1 MSAAVPRSRRTVEN
15 VRVTIILVLLTVSA
29 REQWAADHIG
39 KEVMRCVGEL
49 EP

>member
-1 MSAAVPRSRRTVEN
+1 MLRSHGVGVPSKTCG
-15 VRVTIILVLLTVSA
+15 VTIILVLLTVSA